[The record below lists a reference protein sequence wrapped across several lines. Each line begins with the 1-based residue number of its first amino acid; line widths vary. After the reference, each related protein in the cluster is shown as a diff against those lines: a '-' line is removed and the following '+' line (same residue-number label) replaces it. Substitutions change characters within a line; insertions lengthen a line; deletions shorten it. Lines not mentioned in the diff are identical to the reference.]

1 MTQPITH
8 DAYLDLYMTEPVI
21 QYIYTVEGHHK
32 GAEMVPDS
40 NGKTKTETTYYG
52 ITKHSLGD
60 VQKAYADEIPESIKK
75 ATVKTL
81 TEEQAK
87 EVAYYNARFLSERIS
102 SYMKKNPDAFMN
114 LDVQDR
120 AALLSVFWATGT
132 TNLKKSYDEDSKGSI
147 LRVIENNGSKQDV
160 IRALLSKEDGT
171 PMADPKDDGKNG
183 VRNRYYGAV
192 KYMYDEDAGLSDR
205 KTLDEARKRWAKYKT
220 TTNILRC
227 NDEYGQWKRRQN
239 ENDATYMNACVAN
252 LNTGK
257 KENAPE
263 PQTKPVENEPADSIS
278 LFTKFTNA
286 MKNLFTNTNGDENG
300 GNENNDLQ

>member
-147 LRVIENNGSKQDV
+147 LRVIENNGSKQDI

>member
-147 LRVIENNGSKQDV
+147 LRVIENNGSKQDI

-257 KENAPE
+257 KENASE

>member
-1 MTQPITH
+1 MIQPITH
-8 DAYLDLYMTEPVI
+8 NAYLDMYMTEPVI
-21 QYIYTVEGHHK
+21 QYIYTVEGHYK

-52 ITKHSLGD
+52 ITKYSLGD

-75 ATVKTL
+75 ATVKSL
-81 TEEQAK
+81 TQEQAK
-87 EVAYYNARFLSERIS
+87 EVAYYNARFLSERLS
-102 SYMKKNPDAFMN
+102 SYLKNNPEAFMN

-120 AALLSVFWATGT
+120 SALLSVFWATGT
-132 TNLKKSYDEDSKGSI
+132 TNLKKSYDDDSKGSI
-147 LRVIENNGSKQDV
+147 LRVIENGGTKQDI

-205 KTLDEARKRWAKYKT
+205 VALDDARQRWAKYKT

-227 NDEYGQWKRRQN
+227 NDEYAQWKRVQN

-252 LNTGK
+252 LETPK
-257 KENAPE
+257 KENKEPKPTVSEQPE
-263 PQTKPVENEPADSIS
+263 AKDVN

-286 MKNLFTNTNGDENG
+286 MKNLFTDTNGAENVRKQ
-300 GNENNDLQ
+300 NDNLQ

>member
-8 DAYLDLYMTEPVI
+8 DAYLDLYMTEPII

-147 LRVIENNGSKQDV
+147 LRVIENNGSKQDI

-257 KENAPE
+257 KENASE

>member
-8 DAYLDLYMTEPVI
+8 DAYLDLYMTEPII
-21 QYIYTVEGHHK
+21 QYIYTVEGHHN

-147 LRVIENNGSKQDV
+147 LRVIENNGSKQDI

-257 KENAPE
+257 KENASE
-263 PQTKPVENEPADSIS
+263 PQTKPVENEPADNIS

>member
-147 LRVIENNGSKQDV
+147 LRVIENNGSKQDI
-160 IRALLSKEDGT
+160 IRALLSKEDGA

-257 KENAPE
+257 KENASE

>member
-120 AALLSVFWATGT
+120 AALLSGFWATGT

-147 LRVIENNGSKQDV
+147 LRVIENNGSKQDI

-257 KENAPE
+257 KENASE